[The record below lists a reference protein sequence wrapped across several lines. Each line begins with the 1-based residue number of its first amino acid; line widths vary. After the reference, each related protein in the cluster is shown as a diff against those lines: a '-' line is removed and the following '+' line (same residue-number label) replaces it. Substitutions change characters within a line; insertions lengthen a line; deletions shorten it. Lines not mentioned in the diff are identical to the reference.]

1 MAKSNF
7 AQSVLVN
14 DPTTVIN
21 TLPDSTTHNGQGLWS
36 QIQSA
41 GNTFNS
47 SPFGPLTDPL
57 EEKITILEKQ
67 ITDLVLNG
75 KLMRLKILSLEG
87 KFDKEEVA
95 NLRKMIMSEDEAA
108 KTLADS
114 IIENA

>member
-1 MAKSNF
+1 MPSSNYP
-7 AQSVLVN
+7 QSVLIN
-14 DPTTVIN
+14 DPTAVIN
-21 TLPDSTTHNGQGLWS
+21 TIPGTTHNGQGLWS
-36 QIQSA
+36 QIQHA

>member
-1 MAKSNF
+1 MPKSNF

-36 QIQSA
+36 QINATQM
-41 GNTFNS
+41 
-47 SPFGPLTDPL
+47 PYRDPYAEL
-57 EEKITILEKQ
+57 YERM
-67 ITDLVLNG
+67 G
-75 KLMRLKILSLEG
+75 KLERNEKLLRLKILSLEG

-95 NLRKMIMSEDEAA
+95 NIRKMIMSEDEAA
-108 KTLADS
+108 RTLANS

>member
-1 MAKSNF
+1 MPKSNF

-36 QIQSA
+36 QINATQM
-41 GNTFNS
+41 
-47 SPFGPLTDPL
+47 PYRDPYVEL
-57 EEKITILEKQ
+57 YERM
-67 ITDLVLNG
+67 G
-75 KLMRLKILSLEG
+75 KLERNEKLLRLKILSLEG

-95 NLRKMIMSEDEAA
+95 NIRKMIMSEDEAA
-108 KTLADS
+108 RTLANS

>member
-1 MAKSNF
+1 MPSSNYPG
-7 AQSVLVN
+7 SILVN
-14 DPTTVIN
+14 DPTQVIN
-21 TLPDSTTHNGQGLWS
+21 TIPNTTHNGQGLWS

-47 SPFGPLTDPL
+47 SPFSPLIDPL
-57 EEKITILEKQ
+57 EEKVNVLEKQ
-67 ITDLVLNG
+67 IVDLVINT
-75 KLMRLKILSLEG
+75 KLMKLKILSLEG

-108 KTLADS
+108 RTLADS